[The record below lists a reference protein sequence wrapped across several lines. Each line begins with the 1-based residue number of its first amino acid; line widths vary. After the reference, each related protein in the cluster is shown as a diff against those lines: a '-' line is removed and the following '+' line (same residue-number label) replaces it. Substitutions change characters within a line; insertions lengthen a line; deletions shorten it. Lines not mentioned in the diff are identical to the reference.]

1 MKKIIVLLVLFTL
14 IATAC
19 NVAVDTTPTISTL
32 QTEPQ
37 EEGLDQMINIDKDS
51 TYNKREGVEVIYF
64 AGGCFWGIEK
74 LMQSIPGV
82 VEATSGYANGQAEIV
97 PTYGQVSSGQTGY
110 RETVRVEYQP
120 DQVSLDALI
129 FAYYQVIDPT
139 VANAQGNDVGTQYQT
154 GVYYA
159 DEAAKETVERVTAI
173 VKERYEDF
181 VVEIKP
187 LIRFYDAEEYHQD
200 YLVKNPMGYCHI
212 TGDEM
217 AAITNNIVDPGDY
230 QRPTDESMKSF
241 LTEQQYNVT
250 QLAGT
255 EPAFQN
261 EYWDNHERGL
271 YVDVVT
277 GEPLFSS
284 SDKYDSGTGWPSFS
298 KGIDE
303 NSFVYIVDNKFG
315 MKRTEVLS
323 RTGNTHL
330 GHVFYNE
337 SSSATG
343 TRFCMNSA
351 SLRFVPFEEMEAE
364 GYGYLLDYID

>member
-1 MKKIIVLLVLFTL
+1 MKKIIVLLVLIALF
-14 IATAC
+14 ATAC
-19 NVAVDTTPTISTL
+19 NAAINTTPTISTL
-32 QTEPQ
+32 QTETQ
-37 EEGLDQMINIDKDS
+37 KEEEAVMEDTNIDR

-82 VEATSGYANGQAEIV
+82 VGATSGYANGQADIV
-97 PTYGQVSSGQTGY
+97 PTYEQVVTGQTGY

-120 DQVSLDALI
+120 DQVSLDALV

-159 DEAAKETVERVTAI
+159 DDATKETVERITAI

-187 LIRFYDAEEYHQD
+187 LERFFEAEEYHQD

-212 TGDEM
+212 SRDEM
-217 AAITNNIVDPGDY
+217 AAITKIIVDPGDY
-230 QRPTDESMKSF
+230 QRPTEETIKSL
-241 LTEQQYNVT
+241 LTEEQYDVT

-271 YVDVVT
+271 YVDIVT

-284 SDKYDSGTGWPSFS
+284 SDKFDSGTGWPSFS
-298 KGIDE
+298 EGIDE
-303 NSFVYIVDNKFG
+303 NSFVYLVDNRFG
-315 MKRTEVLS
+315 VTRTEVLS

-337 SSSATG
+337 KLSETG

-351 SLRFVPFEEMEAE
+351 SLRFVPYEEMEAE